1 MIEKL
6 KTAVWAKGQKHEKN
20 RSFIFVLDLSKKQK
34 GEICMSASSCYK
46 LIADGELIG
55 FGPSRAA
62 HGFCRADT
70 YSVFA
75 RYIAVEVHSHY
86 VKNFCWV
93 KCPPFFA
100 CVLKTEDGREYFAE
114 DFSCYALTDRVQKV
128 QRYSFQR
135 GFTEVYV
142 NSIDR
147 SGLYFNNPL
156 PPYFA
161 VETEEAALPR
171 VLPSFTANPTLNT
184 ILPADCID
192 SGIAVKNADLPVYID
207 RSETQVGT
215 VLEGFLREEWQA
227 FPTDEVSRLDF
238 VSEKGGANKKAQGR
252 TGSGEKFDYLY
263 NTYDFSHIVAG
274 IIELEV
280 NAENAGEI
288 YAAFDEILEDEKLK
302 TLNPFRGSTANAF
315 KWTAEKAGV
324 YAFSAFEPYAFRY
337 LRVISSAGITVKV
350 KVRAYENPEAGK
362 FVFSCEDR
370 RVEQIMEAAR
380 RTFAHN
386 AVDLLTDC
394 PSRERGGWLSDS
406 YFSSVA
412 ERVFAGDNKVER
424 AFLQNYVYADRSD
437 HPQGMIPRCYPADY
451 YEKDR
456 YIPNWAMWYIL
467 EIYKYYTQYGADET
481 VENAR
486 ANVEG
491 ILGYFSGFE
500 NEYGVLE
507 NLKGWVFVEW
517 SAANYPEHIAG
528 INVPSN
534 ACYYATLKAAAE
546 IYNIAGLKEKALKIK
561 EFLLSHAFIGG
572 FFVDNLVRN
581 ENGELMPTEYYTET
595 CQYYMFFF
603 KCADK
608 TTHEKLFEKMLNFY
622 GKGKN
627 SESDFN
633 KKQLTPSNMIYG
645 VYMRLE
651 LFMREGRRK
660 ELLEECLRYF
670 YGMAEKTGTLWENVS
685 ASASCDHGFASYVS
699 RFIIYAL
706 FGFDVLSPDNEAEKG
721 GIGLNAKAVL
731 PFKEKEIT
739 LTTL

>member
-20 RSFIFVLDLSKKQK
+20 RSFIFVLDLNKTQK
-34 GEICMSASSCYK
+34 GEICISASSCYK
-46 LIADGELIG
+46 LIADGKLIG

-62 HGFCRADT
+62 HGFCRVNT
-70 YSVFA
+70 YSFTS

-93 KCPPFFA
+93 KCEPFFA
-100 CVLKTEDGREYFAE
+100 CVLETEDGREYFAE
-114 DFSCYALTDRVQKV
+114 DFNCYTLADRVQKV

-142 NSIDR
+142 NSRDR
-147 SGLYFNNPL
+147 SELYLNNPL
-156 PPYFA
+156 PPFSYT
-161 VETEEAALPR
+161 ETEEAALPR
-171 VLPSFTANPTLNT
+171 VLPSFTVNPTLNVL
-184 ILPADCID
+184 LPASCID
-192 SGIAVKNADLPVYID
+192 SGIAVKNADLPIYID

-227 FPTDEVSRLDF
+227 FPSDDISRLSF
-238 VSEKGGANKKAQGR
+238 VSEKIPTDNNMGKK
-252 TGSGEKFDYLY
+252 TFSEEKFDYLY
-263 NTYDFSHIVAG
+263 KTYDFLHIVAG
-274 IIELEV
+274 ITELEIT
-280 NAENAGEI
+280 AENAGEI
-288 YAAFDEILEDEKLK
+288 YATFDEILEDDELK
-302 TLNPFRGSTANAF
+302 TLNPFRGSVANAF
-315 KWTAEKAGV
+315 KWTVKKAGV
-324 YAFSAFEPYAFRY
+324 YALSTFEPYAFRY
-337 LRVISSAGITVKV
+337 LRIINSAGIIVKV
-350 KVRAYENPEAGK
+350 KVRAYENPEANK
-362 FVFSCEDR
+362 LVFSCEDK
-370 RVEQIMEAAR
+370 RVENIMEAAR

-412 ERVFAGDNKVER
+412 ERVFTGDNKVER

-437 HPQGMIPRCYPADY
+437 HPRGMIPRCYPADY
-451 YEKDR
+451 YEKDGF
-456 YIPNWAMWYIL
+456 IPNWAMWYIL

-481 VENAR
+481 VESAR

-491 ILGYFSGFE
+491 ILEYFAGAE

-507 NLKGWVFVEW
+507 DLKGWVFIEW
-517 SAANYPEHIAG
+517 SEANNPEHIAG

-534 ACYYATLKAAAE
+534 ACYYATLLAADE

-561 EFLLSHAFIGG
+561 DFLFSHAFVDG

-581 ENGELMPTEYYTET
+581 KNGEPVPTEYYTET

-603 KCADK
+603 RCADK
-608 TTHEKLFEKMLNFY
+608 TTHGKLFEKMIDLY

-627 SESDFN
+627 AENCSD
-633 KKQLTPSNMIYG
+633 KKQLAPSNMIYG

-651 LFMREGRRK
+651 LLMREGRRK
-660 ELLEECLRYF
+660 DLFEECMRYF
-670 YGMAEKTGTLWENVS
+670 YGMAEKTGTLWENLS
-685 ASASCDHGFASYVS
+685 SSASCDHGFASYVS

-706 FGFDVLSPDNEAEKG
+706 FGFDVLAPDKGSEKC

-731 PFKEKEIT
+731 PFKEKEII
-739 LTTL
+739 LSAL